1 MAILKMNSTS
11 NIIWQSVYNYQ
22 PLIKGLTVDSTET
35 YFYVAWAPAAVIIS
49 HTSTGVIYQ
58 SFYKIRNLNININK
72 IWDPLIFAAWNE
84 GYLIYIFIKKLH
96 HSLW

>member
-1 MAILKMNSTS
+1 MTVSIGSTSYMAILKMNSTS

-58 SFYKIRNLNININK
+58 SFYKIRNLNINIK
-72 IWDPLIFAAWNE
+72 FETHLFLQLE
-84 GYLIYIFIKKLH
+84 MKVF
-96 HSLW
+96 